1 MMLNTRAT
9 SPAVASSAPPVS
21 TRGAPGWED
30 SGTKRIVPAIATT
43 ARTTLTAK
51 AARQENHSSRIPVH
65 SRPSTEL
72 PPATPA
78 QMPTARVRSA
88 GGNVPVIVDSVAGI
102 TSAAP
107 RPIRP
112 RRTMRSF
119 AEETAIAAAEA
130 VPNTTSPAM
139 SALRRP

>member
-1 MMLNTRAT
+1 MLKTRAT
-9 SPAVASSAPPVS
+9 SPTVASSAPPVS
-21 TRGAPGWED
+21 TRGASGWED
-30 SGTKRIVPAIATT
+30 SGTKRIVPAIAIA

-51 AARQENHSSRIPVH
+51 AARQENHSSRTPVH
-65 SRPSTEL
+65 SRPSTAL

-78 QMPTARVRSA
+78 QTPTARVRSA

-107 RPIRP
+107 APIRP
-112 RRTMRSF
+112 RSTMRVP
-119 AEETAIAAAEA
+119 AEEMAIAAAEA
-130 VPNTTSPAM
+130 APKTTSPAS